1 MVLIAMSQLIAVINY
16 CVPMYPS
23 LQVFSEFGGVEKT
36 WMVFEKGCNS
46 GLVIFYHVTS
56 MVCVPLPIL
65 VNGVDA
71 LTMKRADITRLP
83 QPPRAA
89 NTAVPSI
96 QTQSRWSG
104 MLDTYYAIL

>member
-16 CVPMYPS
+16 CVPTYPS

-65 VNGVDA
+65 VDGVDA
-71 LTMKRADITRLP
+71 LTMKKADHQAPT
-83 QPPRAA
+83 AA
-89 NTAVPSI
+89 ACCKHGCPFDPDSK
-96 QTQSRWSG
+96 
-104 MLDTYYAIL
+104 